1 MSDLKQRSTNEFL
14 KAKDLAV
21 KISFE
26 NDETSEGKL
35 RSKQARMIISEL
47 ILLAKKRGR
56 PSKKDE
62 ELNEAA

>member
-1 MSDLKQRSTNEFL
+1 MSVLEQGSTNEFL
-14 KAKDLAV
+14 KAKDLVV
-21 KISFE
+21 KVSFE
-26 NDETSEGKL
+26 KDDTPEGKL
-35 RSKQARMIISEL
+35 RSEQARMIICEM